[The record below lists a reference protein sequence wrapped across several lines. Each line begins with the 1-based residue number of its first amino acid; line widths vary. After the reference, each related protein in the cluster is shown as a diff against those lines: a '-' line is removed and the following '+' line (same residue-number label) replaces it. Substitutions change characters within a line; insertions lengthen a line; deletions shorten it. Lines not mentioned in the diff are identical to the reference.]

1 MYVFPYLLPHL
12 TQPLLLAVIT
22 TVIQDCYLP
31 LLLRIVSHS
40 HYLPLLLRVVICY
53 VPCHLAVFSLNFI
66 SPSHHRISLIP
77 SPISTVLHS
86 PLVV

>member
-12 TQPLLLAVIT
+12 TQLLLLAVIT
-22 TVIQDCYLP
+22 TVIQDCYL
-31 LLLRIVSHS
+31 S
-40 HYLPLLLRVVICY
+40 LLLRVVICY

-86 PLVV
+86 PLVM